1 MLTHNSTENLN
12 KSDIPSLLSEAIQN
26 GIIDLTDV
34 QKKIDMTKREQ
45 YLNLHKESYNVWQGT
60 NGNWY
65 TYLPDSTKKQNRR
78 LVKKS
83 TLTKVEDE
91 IIAYYK
97 ALEEKHQ
104 SKNITLNSTRHG
116 LITRPCKP
124 VPACIYGVFTAIGR
138 IIIKMIH

>member
-104 SKNITLNSTRHG
+104 SKRCQ
-116 LITRPCKP
+116 R
-124 VPACIYGVFTAIGR
+124 GVCTAGNVEASGR
-138 IIIKMIH
+138 QRCGGAGGSQQ